1 MTAATTTTGSS
12 SSSTDVVSSP
22 ATAVVVVSDSLW
34 KRSAQSAFRGGISG
48 CIAMILQVILLMWLR
63 TVVNYQYK
71 TGVGIKDAFQI
82 LYKEGG
88 IPRFYRGISFALIIG
103 PISRFG
109 DTAANEGIN
118 DLCSSS
124 YFDNTT
130 RRRRQLP
137 VWVVT
142 FFAALVAAMWRV
154 VITPLDTIKTTLQ
167 VSGSTGWNILISKI
181 SKYGIQV
188 LWSGAFGNWLANLF
202 GFYPWCKLYQN
213 QYSQETI

>member
-1 MTAATTTTGSS
+1 
-12 SSSTDVVSSP
+12 
-22 ATAVVVVSDSLW
+22 
-34 KRSAQSAFRGGISG
+34 
-48 CIAMILQVILLMWLR
+48 MWLR

-88 IPRFYRGISFALIIG
+88 IPRFYRGVSFALIIG

-109 DTAANEGIN
+109 DTAANEGIK
-118 DLCSSS
+118 DLCSSI

-188 LWSGAFGNWLANLF
+188 LWSGAFGNWLANLL
-202 GFYPWCKLYQN
+202 GYYII
-213 QYSQETI
+213 SST

>member
-1 MTAATTTTGSS
+1 MTAATTTGS

-22 ATAVVVVSDSLW
+22 DAAVVVVSDSLW

-88 IPRFYRGISFALIIG
+88 IPRFYRGVSFALIIG

-118 DLCSSS
+118 DLCSS
-124 YFDNTT
+124 FDTT
-130 RRRRQLP
+130 TRRRQLP

-142 FFAALVAAMWRV
+142 LFAALVAAMWRV

-202 GFYPWCKLYQN
+202 GFYPWCKLY
-213 QYSQETI
+213 